1 MVTSLGI
8 NLPFMKKVVLIFTEL
23 QNLLDYASDFG
34 LTTADMNI
42 AEQALT
48 AMLDANQVQMARI
61 QYEAYVEELATA

>member
-1 MVTSLGI
+1 
-8 NLPFMKKVVLIFTEL
+8 MKKVVLIFTEL

-42 AEQALT
+42 AEQSLT

-61 QYEAYVEELATA
+61 QYEAYVEDLATV